1 MDGQGVTVDDTYNI
15 DRPGIPV
22 FRGKRGKALY
32 DVGPVLAPNFV
43 PTCGVIATMPA
54 VRPRFVDDDH
64 ADVKRVSRM
73 CAQRLDD
80 GGLRQRSR
88 IRREEDRRGV
98 QDRPEWNDCFVLFLR
113 YSSILFCNECKGELT
128 AVTVWVSQA
137 WVGP

>member
-1 MDGQGVTVDDTYNI
+1 MDGQGVMVNDTYNI

-22 FRGKRGKALY
+22 FRGKLGKALY

-54 VRPRFVDDDH
+54 ARPRLVDDDH
-64 ADVKRVSRM
+64 ADIKRVSRM

-88 IRREEDRRGV
+88 ICREEDRRGV
-98 QDRPEWNDCFVLFLR
+98 QDRPKWNDCFILFLR
-113 YSSILFCNECKGELT
+113 YSSFLF
-128 AVTVWVSQA
+128 Q
-137 WVGP
+137 